1 MFNVDKR
8 IIYIII
14 AVLVVSTVIQYAQN
28 PMELVALLLTIPGVI
43 IAITFHEFA
52 HAFAADKLGDD
63 TPRRQNRLNLNP
75 LSHIDPI
82 GLFMLMFVHFGWGKP
97 VAINPTN
104 FNRKRSMS
112 AQEAIVALAG
122 PVTNIIIAIILTII
136 LFAIST
142 FASAFVLS
150 QAGILVILALQMA
163 ISVNIGLG
171 IFNLVPLPPLDGS
184 KILLHFLP
192 YNAKEWFINNKQIFY
207 IIFIVMW
214 FTNLIS
220 YIIAPVINLASAGI
234 YSLVAVI
241 FGIFI

>member
-97 VAINPTN
+97 VEINPTN

-142 FASAFVLS
+142 FASEFVLS

-171 IFNLVPLPPLDGS
+171 VFNLVPLPPLDGS

>member
-1 MFNVDKR
+1 
-8 IIYIII
+8 
-14 AVLVVSTVIQYAQN
+14 
-28 PMELVALLLTIPGVI
+28 
-43 IAITFHEFA
+43 
-52 HAFAADKLGDD
+52 
-63 TPRRQNRLNLNP
+63 
-75 LSHIDPI
+75 
-82 GLFMLMFVHFGWGKP
+82 
-97 VAINPTN
+97 
-104 FNRKRSMS
+104 MS

-122 PVTNIIIAIILTII
+122 PLTNIIIAIILTII

-220 YIIAPVINLASAGI
+220 YIIAPIINLASAGI
-234 YSLVAVI
+234 YSLVSVI

>member
-28 PMELVALLLTIPGVI
+28 PMELVALLLTLPGVI

-52 HAFAADKLGDD
+52 HAFVADKLGDD
-63 TPRRQNRLNLNP
+63 TPRQQNRLNLNP

-122 PVTNIIIAIILTII
+122 PVTNIIIATILTII

-171 IFNLVPLPPLDGS
+171 VFNLVPLPPLDGS

-234 YSLVAVI
+234 YSLVSVI